1 MMRPRPRVLH
11 LYSDWRWTAAAES
24 IVNICRHLR
33 RLGFPVDLAC
43 RRPPGNYPQSL
54 EHHARER
61 RIEPIL
67 DFGLN
72 GESRN
77 PFNAWED
84 VRALTEFIDREEVEI
99 VHVHAGLDHYAG
111 SRAAHKVNSRP
122 FVIRTNHAGEPLP
135 SGLAARWLMRGHTDA
150 WVAPTRTCL
159 ERDMAN
165 FGIRHGRGIV
175 VEEAVDLARFSPRAQ
190 DPGLRKSLGLAAEH
204 KVAGIVTRVAPGR
217 GLEQLLPAL
226 AVALEQEPSLRILVI
241 GSEIERSALREPA
254 ARLGIREDRLLFCG
268 YRGDDYPDYLRMID
282 FLLIPPAGC
291 AGGCRAAREAMALGK
306 PLVAP
311 RNGALPELI
320 EEERC
325 GILAGSSGD
334 EMSRAILRMARDA
347 DLRKRL
353 GQAAGEKA
361 HERFGVERQVEAM
374 AELYLKL
381 AEEG

>member
-24 IVNICRHLR
+24 IVNLCRHLR

-54 EHHARER
+54 EHRARER

-77 PFNAWED
+77 PFDAWGD
-84 VRALTEFIDREEVEI
+84 ARALTEFIDREEVEI
-99 VHVHAGLDHYAG
+99 VHVHNSYDHYVG
-111 SRAAHKVNSRP
+111 SRAARRVNSRP
-122 FVIRTNHAGEPLP
+122 FVVRTNHSGQPLP
-135 SGLAARWLMRGHTDA
+135 SSLISRWLMRGHTDA
-150 WVAPTRTCL
+150 WVAPTRPCL
-159 ERDMAN
+159 EQDMAH
-165 FGIRHGRGIV
+165 FGIRSGRGIA
-175 VEEAVDLARFSPRAQ
+175 VEEAVDLARFSPRPQ
-190 DPGLRKSLGLAAEH
+190 DPGLRKSAGLAAEH
-204 KVAGIVTRVAPGR
+204 VVAGIVSRIAPGR

-226 AVALEQEPSLRILVI
+226 AEALRQEPSLRVLVI
-241 GSEIERSALREPA
+241 GKESDPSVLRESA
-254 ARLGIREDRLLFCG
+254 ARLGIQEKLILCG
-268 YRGDDYPDYLRMID
+268 YRGEDYPDYLRTID
-282 FLLIPPAGC
+282 FLVLPYGGC
-291 AGGCRAAREAMALGK
+291 DGACRAAREAMARGK

-311 RNGALPELI
+311 RSGLLPELV

-325 GILAGSSGD
+325 GILAGSSVE
-334 EMSRAILRMARDA
+334 EMSGAILRMARDG

-353 GQAAGEKA
+353 GQAASEKA
-361 HERFGVERQVEAM
+361 HERFGVERQVEAV